1 MPGKVKVRILAAR
14 HLPVMDRSSENTDA
28 FAEVKFGEVT
38 HKTEVVRKS
47 LNPQWN
53 SEWFHFEAADDMK
66 LQDEPLQ
73 IRVMDYDTYSAN
85 DAIGKVYIDLNP
97 LLWPSVAVNAGRSN
111 QAWSDSSTGGLV
123 HTPGGSLMSGWLPIY
138 DTMHGI
144 RGEVNVIVKIE
155 FFSDFNQFRQSSCG
169 VQFFYSPCVPEGY
182 RVQAI
187 NGFVEELVVNDDP
200 EYQWIDKI
208 RTPRASNEARQTL
221 FMKLSGTIQRKIG
234 LKALELGG
242 NVVVGY
248 QQKFDIEGD
257 TGIAVRGIGT
267 AMSLVRDDPV
277 TISSTVMNG
286 SGSNKGLSEN
296 RESVEPP
303 SCYYYHANDHFNSP
317 HPIIGSNPDPKTHA
331 RSGIDATMSEFC
343 LLSASPPQFEPF
355 HHVKSAKPFGIGAFV
370 AEVATKFDNSQQRI
384 VHLRSVS
391 SAGLISPIWSS
402 PTHPHRSSLRQGSQ
416 QRKVS
421 SMKARFSSTAE
432 LISPTRHTNTTTPS
446 SFQGSSAS
454 LNALHRRDRS
464 LSRIFKAFKGFAKGP
479 KHSSSISLNRASL
492 VSLEESVPE
501 EPENFWGVQD
511 LIEKKPEVK
520 TNTID
525 DDIDP
530 DCSEGSLKQKSNRN
544 RQDSAMS
551 SNTSEV
557 TFINTILNKGLASEG
572 DLVRMKL
579 SQCHTVQWSP
589 VAPIIGVPVAQSQSP
604 PFHVDPA
611 TPTPVEYTYSPLSKT
626 SMRIPDSISSHSSSS
641 SVDSSSSCSFSQLD
655 PDSNSICFFKPSPNR
670 ALLPMYALPKPAN
683 MNVDSFYACA
693 PSSSSPRVFRKPL
706 HRSLVSILSSS
717 PKSFRKSFANNTN
730 TTNST
735 SFRPRFGS
743 DPNMRVQTPPA
754 HSQPQTKALFL
765 QPIPSRAQMDRQVS
779 PKLGNI
785 SSGGFDFHEHDTG
798 NNDTVPHPKIS
809 MDGSTRSME
818 NGSKSIMISGGSSSN
833 LEQLSISPKG
843 PSSGDRMGTKL
854 NLAATKSG
862 IQLENQHDLLEYP
875 FITLQKFPPSFI
887 NKIGGFV
894 SCRSVKILDGVED
907 DGEIREN
914 WWSEIRQEIRSHAR
928 CLGCNMVVG
937 YSEDTVIWDDVVV
950 LCASGTAASGNLHYM
965 LDLDTNGSI
974 FGPAFLNKNDVNLGK
989 AQGSIG
995 NGGEEALPSSASS
1008 VPIVSNGS
1016 GVWGGSCSYAHIP
1029 YLEYTLPFTSKCG
1042 KCQCCGK
1049 GRVPDVLF
1057 TTIEPPSHFD
1067 ITGRGCLIQAKVLRL
1082 KKDLKGE
1089 SNAKEIS
1096 DALPFIE
1103 YEIHR
1108 QLINKLKVKGMNA
1121 LFGLKLK
1128 VSMGDRTIIGTATAT
1143 ACYMTALSTPSKPK
1157 LICSSAF
1164 PNDPNYLQRCQK
1176 RLNLK
1181 IAENEKYYGL
1191 NPIKRIPST
1200 QSNVSDPVE
1209 HDQEDG
1215 PESEFTSGNKDTCVL
1230 EIDDSED
1237 ADILDSL
1244 MDPYPPPYVQV
1255 FSTEELVGISKGL
1268 YVETCQTFSQASK
1281 REQQQ
1286 QPFLT
1291 PPPKQSKPVKK

>member
-296 RESVEPP
+296 RE
-303 SCYYYHANDHFNSP
+303 
-317 HPIIGSNPDPKTHA
+317 
-331 RSGIDATMSEFC
+331 
-343 LLSASPPQFEPF
+343 
-355 HHVKSAKPFGIGAFV
+355 
-370 AEVATKFDNSQQRI
+370 
-384 VHLRSVS
+384 
-391 SAGLISPIWSS
+391 
-402 PTHPHRSSLRQGSQ
+402 
-416 QRKVS
+416 
-421 SMKARFSSTAE
+421 
-432 LISPTRHTNTTTPS
+432 
-446 SFQGSSAS
+446 
-454 LNALHRRDRS
+454 
-464 LSRIFKAFKGFAKGP
+464 
-479 KHSSSISLNRASL
+479 
-492 VSLEESVPE
+492 
-501 EPENFWGVQD
+501 
-511 LIEKKPEVK
+511 
-520 TNTID
+520 
-525 DDIDP
+525 
-530 DCSEGSLKQKSNRN
+530 
-544 RQDSAMS
+544 
-551 SNTSEV
+551 
-557 TFINTILNKGLASEG
+557 
-572 DLVRMKL
+572 
-579 SQCHTVQWSP
+579 
-589 VAPIIGVPVAQSQSP
+589 
-604 PFHVDPA
+604 
-611 TPTPVEYTYSPLSKT
+611 
-626 SMRIPDSISSHSSSS
+626 
-641 SVDSSSSCSFSQLD
+641 
-655 PDSNSICFFKPSPNR
+655 
-670 ALLPMYALPKPAN
+670 
-683 MNVDSFYACA
+683 
-693 PSSSSPRVFRKPL
+693 
-706 HRSLVSILSSS
+706 
-717 PKSFRKSFANNTN
+717 
-730 TTNST
+730 
-735 SFRPRFGS
+735 
-743 DPNMRVQTPPA
+743 
-754 HSQPQTKALFL
+754 
-765 QPIPSRAQMDRQVS
+765 AQMDRQVS

-1268 YVETCQTFSQASK
+1268 YVETCQTFSQVWRGRIHPSSRDLSSACQRLLAAIYFKLRRLRPCIVSHVSFQADLDEENELQLCIYGTAIGLGQDGKTRAEIEAALKPPGDGQKDTSPTELTGRNANIGLNGTKTVNMECNQSSSDGASDSSTSSPSHSIDSQVGRCEMRMPK
-1281 REQQQ
+1281 SQTGVVSIPKFFTSETHQALF
-1286 QPFLT
+1286 PGSILLT
-1291 PPPKQSKPVKK
+1291 PSSFVPGARIDKYLGNLNFFIIRESSSLREAGGLNQFIQSFLSEVNAIVRSHVHALGGNALVAFFMLEFVVEHSTHKNQGQCLVHVGGDVVSVTYMK

>member
-402 PTHPHRSSLRQGSQ
+402 PTHPHRSSL
-416 QRKVS
+416 
-421 SMKARFSSTAE
+421 
-432 LISPTRHTNTTTPS
+432 
-446 SFQGSSAS
+446 
-454 LNALHRRDRS
+454 
-464 LSRIFKAFKGFAKGP
+464 
-479 KHSSSISLNRASL
+479 
-492 VSLEESVPE
+492 
-501 EPENFWGVQD
+501 
-511 LIEKKPEVK
+511 
-520 TNTID
+520 
-525 DDIDP
+525 
-530 DCSEGSLKQKSNRN
+530 
-544 RQDSAMS
+544 
-551 SNTSEV
+551 
-557 TFINTILNKGLASEG
+557 
-572 DLVRMKL
+572 
-579 SQCHTVQWSP
+579 
-589 VAPIIGVPVAQSQSP
+589 
-604 PFHVDPA
+604 
-611 TPTPVEYTYSPLSKT
+611 
-626 SMRIPDSISSHSSSS
+626 
-641 SVDSSSSCSFSQLD
+641 
-655 PDSNSICFFKPSPNR
+655 
-670 ALLPMYALPKPAN
+670 
-683 MNVDSFYACA
+683 
-693 PSSSSPRVFRKPL
+693 
-706 HRSLVSILSSS
+706 
-717 PKSFRKSFANNTN
+717 
-730 TTNST
+730 
-735 SFRPRFGS
+735 
-743 DPNMRVQTPPA
+743 
-754 HSQPQTKALFL
+754 
-765 QPIPSRAQMDRQVS
+765 RAQMDRQVS

-1268 YVETCQTFSQASK
+1268 YVETCQTFSQVWRGRIHPSSRDLSSACQRLLAAIYFKLRRLRPCIVSHVSFQADLDEENELQLCIYGTAIGLGQDGKTRAEIEAALKPPGDGQKDTSPTELTGRNANIGLNGTKTVNMECNQSSSDGASDSSTSSPSHSIDSQVGRCEMRMPK
-1281 REQQQ
+1281 SQTGVVSIPKFFTSETHQALF
-1286 QPFLT
+1286 PGSILLT
-1291 PPPKQSKPVKK
+1291 PSSFVPGARIDKYLGNLNFFIIRESSSLREAGGLNQFIQSFLSEVNAIVRSHVHALGGNALVAFFMLEFVVEHSTHKNQGQCLVHVGGDVVSVTYMK